1 MAARVAARHEAEEL
15 GRPNPFGKTSIDR
28 ILRYETTINSQLYQA
43 INQLERLQR
52 QRKGELVPPPL
63 NLQVLQDARTILDE
77 EKPDQ

>member
-1 MAARVAARHEAEEL
+1 MKSEEL

-28 ILRYETTINSQLYQA
+28 ILRYETMINRQLYQA

-52 QRKGELVPPPL
+52 QRKGENVPPPL